1 MIGRLTGQIVE
12 CRPNHVMLDVAGVGY
27 YLEIPLSTYYPLC
40 ETPRSTATLH
50 VHTHVRED
58 ALKLYG
64 FSTRDE
70 KSTFELLIGISGI
83 GPRVALAF
91 LSGIGIDE
99 LHRSIQDQDRAR
111 LQKIPGVGKKT
122 AERVMLELKDRLAAG
137 RRGAEAPDYPGGAER
152 PATGHDRRVE
162 MHEDA
167 ISALV
172 NLGYTREAARKS
184 VDKVVQAGDADAEVT
199 LEGLLRAALGKL
211 AGA

>member
-1 MIGRLTGQIVE
+1 MIGRLKGQIVE
-12 CRPNHVMLDVAGVGY
+12 CRPDHVMLDVAGVGY
-27 YLEIPLSTYYPLC
+27 YLEIPLSTFYPLC

-64 FSTRDE
+64 FFTRDE
-70 KSTFELLIGISGI
+70 KATFELLIGISGI

-91 LSGIGIDE
+91 LSGIGVDE
-99 LHRSIQDQDRAR
+99 LHRSIQEQDRAR

-137 RRGAEAPDYPGGAER
+137 RRGADAPEHPGGVER
-152 PATGHDRRVE
+152 PATGLDRRVE
-162 MHEDA
+162 MLEDA

-184 VDKVVQAGDADAEVT
+184 VDMASQAGDGEVT
-199 LEGLLRAALGKL
+199 LEGLLRATLGKL
-211 AGA
+211 AGG

>member
-1 MIGRLTGQIVE
+1 MIGRLTGQVVE
-12 CRPNHVMLDVAGVGY
+12 CRPDHVMLDVAGVGY

-40 ETPRSTATLH
+40 EACESTATLQ

-64 FSTRDE
+64 FATRDE
-70 KSTFELLIGISGI
+70 KQTFELLIGISGI

-91 LSGIGIDE
+91 LSGIGIEE

-122 AERVMLELKDRLAAG
+122 AERVLLELKDRLGAG
-137 RRGAEAPDYPGGAER
+137 RGPTARGDYPPGGER
-152 PATGHDRRVE
+152 PTTGHDWRVE
-162 MHEDA
+162 MCEDA
-167 ISALV
+167 VSALV

-184 VDKVVQAGDADAEVT
+184 VEKASQAAAGEAT
-199 LEGLLRAALGKL
+199 LESLLRAALGRL
-211 AGA
+211 AGG

>member
-1 MIGRLTGQIVE
+1 MIGMLKGKVAD
-12 CRPNHVMLDVAGVGY
+12 CRPDHVTLDVGGVGY

-40 ETPRSTATLH
+40 ESPASTATLY

-64 FSTRDE
+64 FATREE

-99 LHRSIQDQDRAR
+99 LHKSIQGQDRAR

-122 AERVMLELKDRLAAG
+122 AERVLLELRDRLAAL
-137 RRGAEAPDYPGGAER
+137 RGASRTPIPPDGVER
-152 PATGHDRRVE
+152 PATGHDERLE
-162 MHEDA
+162 MQEDA

-172 NLGYTREAARKS
+172 NLGYTREVARKS
-184 VDKVVQAGDADAEVT
+184 VDKASQGGDGELT
-199 LEGLLRAALGKL
+199 LERLLRAALGKL
-211 AGA
+211 AGD

>member
-1 MIGRLTGQIVE
+1 MIGRLTGQVVE
-12 CRPNHVMLDVAGVGY
+12 CRPDHVMLDVAGVGY

-40 ETPRSTATLH
+40 ETPAPTATLQ

-64 FSTRDE
+64 FATRDE
-70 KSTFELLIGISGI
+70 KETFELLIGISGI

-91 LSGIGIDE
+91 LSGIGIEE
-99 LHRSIQDQDRAR
+99 LRGSIHGQDRAR

-122 AERVMLELKDRLAAG
+122 AERVLLELKDRLGAG
-137 RRGAEAPDYPGGAER
+137 PGSKDPQDHPGGVER
-152 PATGHDRRVE
+152 PTTGHDQRVE
-162 MHEDA
+162 MLEDA

-184 VDKVVQAGDADAEVT
+184 VDKASQANEGEVT
-199 LEGLLRAALGKL
+199 LEALLRAALGKL
-211 AGA
+211 A

>member
-12 CRPNHVMLDVAGVGY
+12 CRPDHVMLDVAGVGY
-27 YLEIPLSTYYPLC
+27 YLEIPLSTFYPLC

-64 FSTRDE
+64 FFTHDE
-70 KSTFELLIGISGI
+70 KATFELLIGISGI

-111 LQKIPGVGKKT
+111 LVP
-122 AERVMLELKDRLAAG
+122 
-137 RRGAEAPDYPGGAER
+137 
-152 PATGHDRRVE
+152 
-162 MHEDA
+162 
-167 ISALV
+167 
-172 NLGYTREAARKS
+172 
-184 VDKVVQAGDADAEVT
+184 
-199 LEGLLRAALGKL
+199 
-211 AGA
+211 AGARGPAPTVCRSWRPTTCCFWEDDAVARTDKLINPAPFTTQQSSQQHSLVRGRALPLDLARGFFT

>member
-12 CRPNHVMLDVAGVGY
+12 CRPDHVMLDVVGVGY

-40 ETPRSTATLH
+40 ETPGSTATLH

-64 FSTRDE
+64 FFTRDE
-70 KSTFELLIGISGI
+70 KATFELLIGISGI

-91 LSGIGIDE
+91 LSGIGVDE
-99 LHRSIQDQDRAR
+99 LHRSILEQDRAR
-111 LQKIPGVGKKT
+111 LQKIPGVGKKI

-137 RRGAEAPDYPGGAER
+137 RRGADAPGYPGGVER

-162 MHEDA
+162 MLEDA

-184 VDKVVQAGDADAEVT
+184 VDNASQAGDGEVT
-199 LEGLLRAALGKL
+199 LEGLLRATLGKL
-211 AGA
+211 AGG

>member
-1 MIGRLTGQIVE
+1 MIGRLSGQIIE
-12 CRPNHVMLDVAGVGY
+12 CRPDHVMLDVAGVGY

-40 ETPRSTATLH
+40 EALDSTATLR

-64 FSTRDE
+64 FATLDE
-70 KSTFELLIGISGI
+70 KETFELLIGISGI

-99 LHRSIQDQDRAR
+99 LRRAVHGQDRGR

-122 AERVMLELKDRLAAG
+122 AERVLLELKDRLGAG
-137 RRGAEAPDYPGGAER
+137 PGSTDPQDHPGGGER
-152 PATGHDRRVE
+152 LTTGHDRRVE
-162 MHEDA
+162 MLEDA
-167 ISALV
+167 VSALV

-184 VDKVVQAGDADAEVT
+184 VEKVAQAGEEQLT
-199 LEGLLRAALGKL
+199 LEGLLRAALGRL
-211 AGA
+211 G

>member
-12 CRPNHVMLDVAGVGY
+12 CRPDHVMLDVGGVGY

-64 FSTRDE
+64 FFTRDE
-70 KSTFELLIGISGI
+70 KVTFELLIGISGI

-99 LHRSIQDQDRAR
+99 LRRAVHGQDRGR

-122 AERVMLELKDRLAAG
+122 AERVLLELKDRLGAG
-137 RRGAEAPDYPGGAER
+137 PGSTDPQDHPGGGER
-152 PATGHDRRVE
+152 LTTGHDRRVE
-162 MHEDA
+162 MLEDA
-167 ISALV
+167 VSALV
-172 NLGYTREAARKS
+172 NLGYTHEAARKS
-184 VDKVVQAGDADAEVT
+184 VDKVAQAGDEQLT
-199 LEGLLRAALGKL
+199 LEGLLRAALGGL
-211 AGA
+211 G

>member
-1 MIGRLTGQIVE
+1 MIGRLTGQVAE
-12 CRPNHVMLDVAGVGY
+12 CRPDHVLLDVAGVGY

-40 ETPRSTATLH
+40 ESPASTATLH

-64 FSTRDE
+64 FSTREE

-99 LHRSIQDQDRAR
+99 LHRSIQGQDRAR

-122 AERVMLELKDRLAAG
+122 AERVLLELKDRLAAG
-137 RRGAEAPDYPGGAER
+137 RGPSDAPHYPDGVEK
-152 PATGHDRRVE
+152 PATGHDQLVE

-184 VDKVVQAGDADAEVT
+184 VDKASQASEGEVT

-211 AGA
+211 AGG